1 MCLWEAVIRTI
12 LKGATPEERAKAAE
26 QVCLTIDRSRLTEE
40 GRMAAEEILPIL
52 AEDACEL
59 VRRALAV
66 TLKSSPTVPR
76 HIALKLARD
85 RRRLPHERP
94 SGGAEAGGTG

>member
-1 MCLWEAVIRTI
+1 MWEAVIRTI

-52 AEDACEL
+52 AEDACE
-59 VRRALAV
+59 VV
-66 TLKSSPTVPR
+66 VMG
-76 HIALKLARD
+76 IALCMY
-85 RRRLPHERP
+85 
-94 SGGAEAGGTG
+94 